1 MFKTLIEHSQISVSI
16 VSVKTRKRT
25 FFNDMFLALFEIK
38 KEDIYSFE
46 PCQTFMNPDD
56 LSRTFDAI
64 PSLGNHETV
73 KMEGP
78 DWA

>member
-16 VSVKTRKRT
+16 VSVKTPKEH
-25 FFNDMFLALFEIK
+25 FSMICSSHFLKLK
-38 KEDIYSFE
+38 KEDIDSFE
-46 PCQTFMNPDD
+46 PCQTFINPDD

-64 PSLGNHETV
+64 PSLGNYETV
-73 KMEGP
+73 KIEGP

>member
-1 MFKTLIEHSQISVSI
+1 MFKTLIEHSQISVFI

-38 KEDIYSFE
+38 KEDIDSFE
-46 PCQTFMNPDD
+46 PCQTFINPDD

>member
-1 MFKTLIEHSQISVSI
+1 
-16 VSVKTRKRT
+16 VKTQKKHFLMII
-25 FFNDMFLALFEIK
+25 FFRSLKLK
-38 KEDIYSFE
+38 KEDIDSFE
-46 PCQTFMNPDD
+46 PCQTFINPDD

>member
-1 MFKTLIEHSQISVSI
+1 MICSSH
-16 VSVKTRKRT
+16 
-25 FFNDMFLALFEIK
+25 FLKLK
-38 KEDIYSFE
+38 KEDIDSFE
-46 PCQTFMNPDD
+46 PCQTFINPDD
-56 LSRTFDAI
+56 LNRTFDAI

>member
-1 MFKTLIEHSQISVSI
+1 LKL
-16 VSVKTRKRT
+16 
-25 FFNDMFLALFEIK
+25 K
-38 KEDIYSFE
+38 KEDIDSFE
-46 PCQTFMNPDD
+46 PCQTFINPDD